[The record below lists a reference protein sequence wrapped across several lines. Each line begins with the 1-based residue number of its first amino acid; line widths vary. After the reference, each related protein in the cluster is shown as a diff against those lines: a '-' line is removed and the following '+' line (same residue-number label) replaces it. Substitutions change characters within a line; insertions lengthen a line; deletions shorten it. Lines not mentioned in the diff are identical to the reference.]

1 MNSKTCSRVRV
12 NPWSRIHRLINSSQ
26 VAHKRRSDWPLFCF
40 SNHTFYLNTYFTL
53 ILRLVLCTRWN
64 SATVQVS
71 QNLFC
76 YFFFFSLSRK
86 FKCPVRS
93 SSFKDDSTILI
104 LGSFNILQCL
114 FVYFFFFFLNRWST
128 DSLDLPPLRSPTK
141 PLHPSMGDRLAFDRL
156 FFRLRPSRACSRG
169 WRARSIS

>member
-12 NPWSRIHRLINSSQ
+12 NPRSRIHRLINSSQ

-114 FVYFFFFFLNRWST
+114 FVYLFFFFFI
-128 DSLDLPPLRSPTK
+128 K
-141 PLHPSMGDRLAFDRL
+141 SMVN
-156 FFRLRPSRACSRG
+156 
-169 WRARSIS
+169 